1 MTVFYTLMLLIGL
14 LYFIFKVRWD
24 LHMFQQ
30 NSYRAERY
38 LHWMSQTHQPIIS
51 KSDWM
56 FILGSMISLLPS
68 LTGNL
73 WISAIG
79 FVIGLPFMALSVM
92 MFHVKITWQPAKK
105 KLAWTPRVR
114 RMLVTTFVWLNL
126 LYAFAFVSR
135 GVWFIWIALVFSI
148 VYSWAFVLCGNL
160 TNSPI
165 EGLINHRY
173 YTDAQ
178 RRLKMNPNLI
188 VIGVTGSYGK
198 TSVKNVLFQLLSQ
211 KYNVLMT
218 PESYNTPMGVIRTIR
233 ERLNPTHEI
242 FIVEM
247 GAKEIGDITEICNLV
262 HPSMGIISSIGPQHL
277 DTFKTLEN
285 VIRTKG
291 ELFDNVQAGG
301 TIFVNLNDEN
311 IRSLSLRTDVKTILF
326 GNAEHKNTN
335 YAVSDVNITDDGTAF
350 TLLSRFSDMS
360 RFSDTSRF
368 SDSTNNFDSASS
380 KGKGQQK
387 GKNKTQPTLKP
398 IDYTRTELKT
408 KLLGMHNIDNIL
420 GSIAIAMELGL
431 SATQINRALF
441 DLYPV
446 KHRLSYSKSGAGYT
460 ILDDAFNS
468 NPTGSKNALEVL
480 KQIKGNRK
488 IILTPGMIELGDQ
501 QFELNEKFGEY
512 MAAACDYVILVGKK
526 QTAPIQQGLK
536 NKHFP
541 DEKCLVVQNL
551 AEGFKAIN
559 AYAKPGD
566 VLLIENDLPDSFN
579 E

>member
-1 MTVFYTLMLLIGL
+1 MLLIGL
-14 LYFIFKVRWD
+14 MYFIFKVRWD

-30 NSYRAERY
+30 NSYRPERY
-38 LHWMSQTHQPIIS
+38 LHWMNQTHQPIIK

-68 LTGNL
+68 LTCNP
-73 WISAIG
+73 WITAIG
-79 FVIGLPFMALSVM
+79 FILGLPFMALSIM

-105 KLAWTPRVR
+105 KLAWTPRVK
-114 RMLVTTFVWLNL
+114 RMLITTFVWLNL

-135 GVWFIWIALVFSI
+135 GVWFIWVAIVFSI

-165 EGLINHRY
+165 EALINHRY
-173 YTDAQ
+173 YADAQ

-262 HPSMGIISSIGPQHL
+262 HPRMGIISSIGPQHL

-291 ELFDNVQAGG
+291 ELFDNVQEGG
-301 TIFVNLNDEN
+301 TLFVNLNDEN
-311 IRSLSLRTDVKTILF
+311 IRTLTLRTDVKAIRF
-326 GNAEHKNTN
+326 GNAQEKNTN
-335 YAVSDVNITDDGTAF
+335 YAVNNVQITDDGTLF
-350 TLLSRFSDMS
+350 TLLSRFSD
-360 RFSDTSRF
+360 TSRT
-368 SDSTNNFDSASS
+368 SDEHSKD
-380 KGKGQQK
+380 KGKNSHK
-387 GKNKTQPTLKP
+387 GKNKAPSAPKPMPYTQ
-398 IDYTRTELKT
+398 TELKT
-408 KLLGMHNIDNIL
+408 KLLGAHNIDNIL

-446 KHRLSYSKSGAGYT
+446 KHRLSYSKSGLGYT

-512 MAAACDYVILVGKK
+512 MANACDYVVLVGKK
-526 QTAPIQQGLK
+526 QTLPIQQGLK